1 MRFRLSRHPRA
12 RATVTLAV
20 ALLVAPLAAESLKT
34 VAPEEVGLSSERLAR
49 INAMMERHIEAGEIP
64 GGVTLVARRGRIAHL
79 AAHGLMDLESQRPMR
94 VDAAFR
100 IASMTKPIT
109 GVAIMMLLEE
119 GRLTLADY
127 LPRLGQTVLEF
138 QPGSRW
144 AYSPQAAHDTLGRI
158 VEILSGM
165 PFDQF
170 LQQRLFEPLGM
181 DPISFYAT
189 GLLTARMPT
198 VYRVTA
204 DGLRLN
210 PNPNSMSSRVYF
222 MGSGGLITT
231 AEEYVKF
238 GQMLLDGGA
247 LNGRRVLSPRTVDLM
262 AAPHIAAT
270 LPGRPTGEGYGLSV
284 RVVTD
289 ALAGEQRISNG
300 SFGWSGVY
308 GTHFWVDPTEDIV
321 ALLMTQASV
330 RSMRPEFEN
339 LVMQAIID

>member
-204 DGLRLN
+204 GRPPAQSKPEFHIEPGVFHGLWGAHHHGRGVREVRTDAARRRRAERAASAQP
-210 PNPNSMSSRVYF
+210 PNGR
-222 MGSGGLITT
+222 
-231 AEEYVKF
+231 
-238 GQMLLDGGA
+238 LDGGA
-247 LNGRRVLSPRTVDLM
+247 AHRR
-262 AAPHIAAT
+262 HIA
-270 LPGRPTGEGYGLSV
+270 GRAADLQWQFRLERRL
-284 RVVTD
+284 
-289 ALAGEQRISNG
+289 
-300 SFGWSGVY
+300 W
-308 GTHFWVDPTEDIV
+308 H
-321 ALLMTQASV
+321 ALLGGSHRRHRRPADDPGLGALDAARV
-330 RSMRPEFEN
+330 REHGHAGHHRLGGGGGGWAVPR
-339 LVMQAIID
+339 Q